1 MRKLLSASLFVL
13 ALAVSTP
20 MTVAQAPMPM
30 GPAQTTYVASAQID
44 VMKLLPPPPA
54 LQSEEQ
60 KRDLDKLLAIQK
72 ARTPADEQ
80 RALADATSG
89 TFGFAD
95 VLGPKFTAAAAPK
108 LALLMEKVRGDGA
121 AVENVGKDNWKRARP
136 FETSKDIRAVGD
148 LPKGHSYPKRQFDRR
163 LPDRNRAR
171 QHGTREER
179 CAVRARARS
188 RRQPSRAWRA
198 LSDRCRSRTAPGDCN
213 CNGPV
218 SEFDI
223 PRGFHRG
230 ESRAAACTGAVSDF
244 FGAGGFAEPAWRE
257 LVAGT
262 AFVPAASTAAR
273 LER

>member
-95 VLGPKFTAAAAPK
+95 VLGPKFTAAAVPK
-108 LALLMEKVRGDGA
+108 LALVVEKVRGDGA

-148 LPKGHSYPKRQFDRR
+148 LPKGHSYPSGSSTVGYLTAIVLANMVPEKSAALFARGREAGDNRLVLGVHYPTDVEAGRLLATAIATALFQNSTFLEDFTEAKAELRQ
-163 LPDRNRAR
+163 
-171 QHGTREER
+171 
-179 CAVRARARS
+179 
-188 RRQPSRAWRA
+188 A
-198 LSDRCRSRTAPGDCN
+198 LG
-213 CNGPV
+213 
-218 SEFDI
+218 
-223 PRGFHRG
+223 
-230 ESRAAACTGAVSDF
+230 
-244 FGAGGFAEPAWRE
+244 
-257 LVAGT
+257 L
-262 AFVPAASTAAR
+262 
-273 LER
+273 